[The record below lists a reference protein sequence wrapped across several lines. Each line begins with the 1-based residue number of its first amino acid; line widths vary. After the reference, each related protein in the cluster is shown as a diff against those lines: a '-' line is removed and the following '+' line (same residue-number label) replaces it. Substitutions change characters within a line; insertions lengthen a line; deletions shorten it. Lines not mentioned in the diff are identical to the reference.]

1 MSADADA
8 PDLIVSPAAVD
19 LILAAEGL
27 SHGEWPG
34 GASGVTIGHGYD
46 LGYHTR
52 DEFETDW
59 YGKLA
64 TEKMATLM
72 PAVGV
77 KGEAAR
83 SLAAQIGRVDIPAA
97 IAGQVFMQV
106 DLPRWIKRAA
116 SLFYG
121 YRLLSDEAQGALVSL
136 VFNRG
141 TALEG
146 ETRREM
152 KNLAALLSQQSI
164 SAGNGQPTVGTYCR
178 MAAEIRSMKRLWAG
192 KKLGGLVRRREDEA
206 VLIESTPCVV
216 KALQS

>member
-1 MSADADA
+1 MSAEA
-8 PDLIVSPAAVD
+8 PDLIVSPLAVK

-52 DEFETDW
+52 DEFEADW
-59 YGKLA
+59 NGMLA
-64 TEKMATLM
+64 AKMAVLI
-72 PAVGV
+72 PAIGV

-83 SLAAQIGRVDIPAA
+83 LLAAQIGTVVIPEQAA
-97 IAGQVFMQV
+97 RAVFMST
-106 DLPRWIKRAA
+106 DLPRWIQRTAA
-116 SLFYG
+116 LFYG
-121 YRLLSDEAQGALVSL
+121 YKLLSDEAQGALVSL

-146 ETRREM
+146 ENRREM
-152 KNLAALLSQQSI
+152 KNIATLLSRQSM

-178 MAAEIRSMKRLWAG
+178 IASEIRSMKRLWAG
-192 KKLGGLVRRREDEA
+192 KKLDGLLKRRDAEA
-206 VLIESTPCVV
+206 ALVEATPCVAKV
-216 KALQS
+216 LQR